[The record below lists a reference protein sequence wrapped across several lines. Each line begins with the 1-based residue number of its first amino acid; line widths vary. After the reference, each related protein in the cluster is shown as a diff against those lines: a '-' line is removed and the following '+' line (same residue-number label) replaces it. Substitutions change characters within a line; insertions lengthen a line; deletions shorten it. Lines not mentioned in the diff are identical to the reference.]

1 VTVVL
6 APDVRRV
13 FLEAATAAVDLLA
26 DPRVAERWGDDSACS
41 GWDVGGLAAHLA
53 RAVTQVEHYLAAAD
67 GATSGAP
74 ATRDSLTAGAYYAAL
89 PGLDDPESELS
100 AAVRRRSAAAAAAG
114 PHGVLD
120 SARAALDTLRVRLP
134 EEPAGRLVEA
144 LGMTLC
150 LDEYL
155 RTRLV
160 EICVHVEDL
169 ALSIGTD
176 VPALPDEAVRGAV
189 DVLVDTAVHRH
200 GLVPVLRALARRE
213 RDTVDALRLF

>member
-1 VTVVL
+1 MTDARL
-6 APDVRRV
+6 ADVRHV

-26 DPRVAERWGDDSACS
+26 DPRVADRWDDESVCS

-67 GATSGAP
+67 TGSAGTPSARGA
-74 ATRDSLTAGAYYAAL
+74 LTAGAYYAAL

-100 AAVRRRSAAAAAAG
+100 ATVRRRSADAAAAG

-120 SARAALDTLRVRLP
+120 SARSSLVTLRTRLP
-134 EEPAGRLVEA
+134 AEPSGRVVEA

-160 EICVHVEDL
+160 EVCVHVEDL
-169 ALSIGTD
+169 ALSIGSD
-176 VPALPDEAVRGAV
+176 VPDLSDEAVRGAV

-200 GLVPVLRALARRE
+200 GLTPVLRALSRRE
-213 RDTVDALRLF
+213 RDKVDALRLF